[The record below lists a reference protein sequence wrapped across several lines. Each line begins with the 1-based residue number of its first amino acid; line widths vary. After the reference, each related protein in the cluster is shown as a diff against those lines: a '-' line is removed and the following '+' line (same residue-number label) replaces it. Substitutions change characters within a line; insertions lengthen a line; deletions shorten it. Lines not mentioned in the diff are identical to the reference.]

1 MTPRKVL
8 VVDDDEELRHL
19 LMEYLRESCSV
30 NVQGA
35 RDGVEALH
43 CISTSVC
50 TVVILDVMMPHMSGI
65 DFLDSVEAL
74 MSDPSIGSLEQLPAV
89 IVITSAPAEDLRAD
103 QLQQRFPALVHSV
116 LRKPLDAG
124 ALATRVTALLS

>member
-1 MTPRKVL
+1 MTPRNVL
-8 VVDDDEELRHL
+8 VVDDDDELRL
-19 LMEYLRESCSV
+19 PLMEYLRESCSV
-30 NVQGA
+30 DVQGA

-50 TVVILDVMMPHMSGI
+50 AVVILDLMMPHMSGI

-74 MSDPSIGSLEQLPAV
+74 NSDPSVGSLEQLPAV
-89 IVITSAPAEDLRAD
+89 IVITSAPPEDLRAD
-103 QLQQRFPALVHSV
+103 QLQQRFSNLVHGV
-116 LRKPLDAG
+116 MRKPLDAG